1 MTVNDFLTKHGYPVL
16 ERDLE
21 KKTTMLVK
29 NFDDTKWGKKHAPY
43 PCICMEKLDGVC
55 ALAININGNVEL
67 YSRTGRKLKNV
78 GHLEVLL
85 EYTMPENYVVCVEV
99 CHPSLSLEQISGIV
113 NPNRTEPLEEEL
125 DQTWLM
131 DAYMGAFDMITL
143 LEFLDGESH
152 TTFQVRL
159 KELARYTRHGMK
171 VTLPA
176 NIIAQD
182 EEQAVG
188 FFNAIVETGG
198 EGTVQALPDMPWK
211 AGYKN
216 HAKTKR
222 VRGVDYDLEVVAIE
236 EGKGKRAGMA
246 GRVIVLWRSG
256 GIASNARKR
265 LAVDGRFTDEQRIH
279 MLQHPEE
286 YIGKIVHVH
295 ALQIGSAGA
304 LRLPKIR
311 SFRMDKFVADL

>member
-1 MTVNDFLTKHGYPVL
+1 M
-16 ERDLE
+16 
-21 KKTTMLVK
+21 
-29 NFDDTKWGKKHAPY
+29 
-43 PCICMEKLDGVC
+43 
-55 ALAININGNVEL
+55 
-67 YSRTGRKLKNV
+67 
-78 GHLEVLL
+78 
-85 EYTMPENYVVCVEV
+85 
-99 CHPSLSLEQISGIV
+99 
-113 NPNRTEPLEEEL
+113 
-125 DQTWLM
+125 
-131 DAYMGAFDMITL
+131 
-143 LEFLDGESH
+143 
-152 TTFQVRL
+152 FQVRL

-182 EEQAVG
+182 EAQAVG